1 MLQELILY
9 IETMDA
15 AEGRSTP
22 VEHRLPTDRALDSL
36 RARFNM
42 WRHEATATLLT
53 PVVKRTIMWGWLRH
67 LPAWPLGKPKLT
79 PAWPSVKG
87 WQTPEQLRTVPGA
100 QVDPEEQERVL
111 RERPFYDFFSLFPES
126 FVIYQRYGWS
136 WMLRAMRIMQ
146 SSFYELREGR
156 APARPVA
163 RATIDPQALTDEL
176 RAEGL
181 RLGLNAIGFAAYD
194 PKYTF
199 VEMPLNE
206 GPLSEGSVI
215 VCLVEQDFERTQTIP
230 SSKAEV
236 TAMYSYLQI
245 NSRARKLADFL
256 HERGFEAQV
265 QGPLGRLASVPYA
278 IQAGL
283 GQLGLNGQ
291 LLSPAVGP
299 RLRICL
305 ITTDATL
312 VHDEPVDYGI
322 HAICDECQL
331 CVKRCPPG
339 AIPNKR
345 ALYRGVLKAKIK
357 PDRCLPVLAQAHGCA
372 ICMKVCPVQ
381 RYGLEAVTTHL
392 VETGEILGKGTDELE
407 GYHWLDGR
415 HYGPGQKP
423 RITQEFMAPRG
434 IALDRTRDVPTD
446 VITT

>member
-1 MLQELILY
+1 
-9 IETMDA
+9 
-15 AEGRSTP
+15 
-22 VEHRLPTDRALDSL
+22 
-36 RARFNM
+36 M
-42 WRHEATATLLT
+42 WRHEATATLLA
-53 PVVKRTIMWGWLRH
+53 PIVGRTLRWTWLRH
-67 LPAWPLGKPKLT
+67 LPAWPLGKPRMT
-79 PAWPSVKG
+79 PAWPSFRD
-87 WQTPEQLRTVPGA
+87 WETPERLRTLPGA
-100 QVDPEEQERVL
+100 DVDREEQERVL
-111 RERPFYDFFSLFPES
+111 RERPFYDFFALFPES
-126 FVIYQRYGWS
+126 FVVYQRYGWS
-136 WMLRAMRIMQ
+136 WMLPALRILQ
-146 SSFYELREGR
+146 SWLHDVAAGK
-156 APARPVA
+156 APARPAA
-163 RATIDPQALTDEL
+163 RAAEVDPQALTDEI

-199 VEMPLNE
+199 VETPLNE
-206 GPLSEGSVI
+206 APLSEGSVI

-230 SSKAEV
+230 TAKAEV
-236 TAMYSYLQI
+236 TAMYTYLQI
-245 NSRARKLADFL
+245 VSRARKLADFL
-256 HERGFEAQV
+256 HEHGVEAQV
-265 QGPLGRLASVPYA
+265 QGPLGRLASIPYA
-278 IQAGL
+278 VQAGL

-312 VHDEPVDYGI
+312 VHDEPVDFGI
-322 HAICDECQL
+322 HAICDECQV

-345 ALYRGVLKAKIK
+345 ASYRGVMKAKIK

-381 RYGLEAVTTHL
+381 RYGLESVTKHL

-423 RITQEFMAPRG
+423 RMTKELMTPLG
-434 IALDRTRDVPTD
+434 IALDRERQTPTE
-446 VITT
+446 VVTG